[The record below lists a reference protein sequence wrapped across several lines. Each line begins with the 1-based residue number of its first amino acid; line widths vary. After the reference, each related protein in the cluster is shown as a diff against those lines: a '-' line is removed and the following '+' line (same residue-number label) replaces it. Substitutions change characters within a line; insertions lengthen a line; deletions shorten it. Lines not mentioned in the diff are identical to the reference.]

1 MSPIFLQRELNAEF
15 QTIAK
20 RGKKALLQW
29 TMQRHRG
36 KQYRLG
42 KTRDLFKNT
51 GDIKGTSKIV
61 LVNLCGLCI
70 ILAAKGK
77 KESETY

>member
-1 MSPIFLQRELNAEF
+1 
-15 QTIAK
+15 
-20 RGKKALLQW
+20 
-29 TMQRHRG
+29 MQRHRE